1 MSLWHTSWGPML
13 LGKAPKP
20 FDSEEYI
27 FEMKFDGIRAILF
40 VDKNEVKIKSRN
52 NRDLTSLFPELQS
65 ISKIVTQKVIFD
77 GEIVAMQE
85 NKPSFNKLQNRLHL
99 KSQEKIEHLSK
110 IDPVVFVGFDI
121 LYESKDLINLTLLER
136 KKLLNK
142 YPDTKNFIKSMV
154 IDKKGKELFRSIK
167 RFDLEGIVAK
177 KKDSKYEVSKR
188 SDAWLKIKNFKKG
201 KFYIGGYTLQKGK
214 EGISLLLGEYK
225 NKLLYYVGKVSVSS
239 KRSIFNEVMKEE
251 KIKISPFNDF
261 KEKGVIYIKPKLN
274 VVVNYIE
281 KTGSNHLREPF
292 LP

>member
-1 MSLWHTSWGPML
+1 MSLWDTSWGPML
-13 LGKAPKP
+13 LGKVPKP
-20 FDSEEYI
+20 FDSDEFI

-40 VDKNEVKIKSRN
+40 VDNKKVIIKSRN
-52 NRDLTSLFPELQS
+52 NRDLTNLFPELQS

-85 NKPSFNKLQNRLHL
+85 NKPSFTKLQNRLHL

-154 IDKKGKELFRSIK
+154 IDKKGKDFFKTIK
-167 RFDLEGIVAK
+167 KLDLEGIVAK
-177 KKDSKYEVSKR
+177 KKDSKYEVSQR

-225 NKLLYYVGKVSVSS
+225 NKLLYYVGKVSVSK

-251 KIKISPFNDF
+251 RVRISPFSNF
-261 KEKGVIYIKPKLN
+261 KDRDVIYIKPKLSIMI
-274 VVVNYIE
+274 NYIE
-281 KTGSNHLREPF
+281 KTDNNHLREPF